1 VREKGHSWLWDT
13 GRKIVLGLLRH
24 GLSGG
29 LVSAMER
36 LLECGLDRS
45 IEIDSSDSGGRLGFV
60 GMSFG
65 GLGLEWLTV
74 LARGFELGERFRDWV
89 LVVGIGRGF

>member
-29 LVSAMER
+29 LVSTTER

-45 IEIDSSDSGGRLGFV
+45 IEIDAINSGGRLGFV
-60 GMSFG
+60 GRGLRDIFWGFG
-65 GLGLEWLTV
+65 TGVVDRAGPLLRSNG
-74 LARGFELGERFRDWV
+74 AR
-89 LVVGIGRGF
+89 